1 MVSEEV
7 YGRFIIKINK
17 NAQTDNIQCDRGR
30 FVEIYNEEKN
40 KYVEWTLEKRN
51 EDDVR
56 YIQALLIPHETITSS
71 KVNNDSQ
78 EFDLPEL
85 YFDLADVY
93 AIASSDCCEKQ
104 KIDLYE
110 IKAENISLEL
120 QDESSK
126 PSFDYRESLYQI
138 ASDKVVVYK
147 NDFTIDN
154 INLSYY
160 RYPVE
165 IELQDVEDPES
176 GFKAGIEFLLD
187 DKAIDRIISM
197 CAASFDLNND
207 NQKFQAD
214 KQRVVSKF

>member
-1 MVSEEV
+1 MVLEEV

-40 KYVEWTLEKRN
+40 KWLEWTLEKRN

-56 YIQALLIPHETITSS
+56 YAQVLL
-71 KVNNDSQ
+71 VNNKPIKPSVTNDDSQ
-78 EFDLPEL
+78 EFELPED
-85 YFDLADVY
+85 YFDLVGAS
-93 AIASSDCCEKQ
+93 AIASSECCEKQ
-104 KIDLYE
+104 KLDLYE
-110 IKAENISLEL
+110 LKGENKNLQL
-120 QDESSK
+120 QDEASK

-138 ASDKVVVYK
+138 ASNRVIVYRD
-147 NDFTIDN
+147 DFTIDN

-160 RYPVE
+160 KYPTK
-165 IELQDVEDPES
+165 IELQNPEDPES
-176 GFKAGIEFLLD
+176 GFKAGIKLLLD
-187 DKAIDRIISM
+187 DKVIDRIISM

-207 NQKFQAD
+207 NQKYQAG

>member
-1 MVSEEV
+1 MISEEV

-17 NAQTDNIQCDRGR
+17 NAQTDNVQCDRGR

-40 KYVEWTLEKRN
+40 KWLEWTLEKRN

-56 YIQALLIPHETITSS
+56 YAQVLKILNKKINPD
-71 KVNNDSQ
+71 KKNKNSQ
-78 EFDLPEL
+78 EFKLPED
-85 YFDLADVY
+85 YFDLLKVS

-104 KIDLYE
+104 ELDLYE
-110 IKAENISLEL
+110 LKGENTLLEL

-126 PSFDYRESLYQI
+126 PSFDYRESLYEL
-138 ASDKVVVYK
+138 ASDKVVVYTD
-147 NDFTIDN
+147 DFTIDN

-160 RYPVE
+160 RYPVKL
-165 IELQDVEDPES
+165 ELEVPEDPES
-176 GFKAGIEFLLD
+176 GFKDVQLLLD
-187 DKAIDRIISM
+187 DKVIDRIISM

-207 NQKFQAD
+207 NQKFQAG